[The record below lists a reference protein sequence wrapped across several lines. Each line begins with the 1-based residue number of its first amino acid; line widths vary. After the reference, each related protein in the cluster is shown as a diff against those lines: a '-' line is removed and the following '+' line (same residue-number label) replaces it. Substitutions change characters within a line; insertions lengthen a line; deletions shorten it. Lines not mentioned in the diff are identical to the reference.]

1 MIVPKYF
8 VEVEKPAAPAEEKM
22 SFPGITP
29 EQLQSFLFSFLRVS
43 AILVTMPIVGNAI
56 VPAQIKGGLSLLM
69 TIIVYP
75 FVPHDLSHAAYDF
88 VPLMLRMAAEVF
100 VGIVIGFTARFIFA
114 GIQFA
119 GDMIGFQMGFS
130 IASVLDPLTSQQV
143 SIISEFQFMMVM
155 IIFLFVDAHHIFLT
169 AMVDSFRVL
178 RIQDF
183 HASPE
188 FFRRLV
194 MLSGDVFV
202 IAVKISAPIV
212 AVLFFVNIGLG
223 VIARTVPQINVFIVG
238 IPLQIAIGLIF
249 LGITAPIF
257 LKVVMHLFQGLAADI
272 HGLLRIM

>member
-1 MIVPKYF
+1 MN
-8 VEVEKPAAPAEEKM
+8 
-22 SFPGITP
+22 FPGVTP
-29 EQLQSFLFSFLRVS
+29 EQLQLFLFSFLRVS

-69 TIIVYP
+69 TIMIYP
-75 FVPHDLSHAAYDF
+75 FVPHDLSFVLYDF

-155 IIFLFVDAHHIFLT
+155 VIFLFVDAHHIFLT
-169 AMVDSFRVL
+169 AMVDSFRIL
-178 RIQDF
+178 RIQDLQV
-183 HASPE
+183 STD
-188 FFRRLV
+188 FFRRMV
-194 MLSGDVFV
+194 TLSGDVFV

-212 AVLFFVNIGLG
+212 AVLFFVNVGLG

-238 IPLQIAIGLIF
+238 IPLQIAVGLIF
-249 LGITAPIF
+249 LGMTAPIF
-257 LKVVMHLFQGLAADI
+257 VKVVMHLFQRLAGDI

>member
-1 MIVPKYF
+1 MN
-8 VEVEKPAAPAEEKM
+8 
-22 SFPGITP
+22 FPGITP
-29 EQLQSFLFSFLRVS
+29 QQVQLFLFSFLRVS

-56 VPAQIKGGLSLLM
+56 VPMQIKGGLSLLM
-69 TIIVYP
+69 TIMIYP
-75 FVPHDLSHAAYDF
+75 FVPNDLSFITYDF
-88 VPLMLRMAAEVF
+88 LPLILRMAAEVF
-100 VGIVIGFTARFIFA
+100 IGVVIGFTALFIFA

-130 IASVLDPLTSQQV
+130 IADIFDPLTSQQV

-169 AMVDSFRVL
+169 AMVDSFRIL

-183 HASPE
+183 HVSQE
-188 FFRRLV
+188 FFRRMV
-194 MLSGDVFV
+194 TLSGEVFV

-212 AVLFFVNIGLG
+212 AVLFFVNVGLG

-249 LGITAPIF
+249 LGVTAPIF
-257 LKVVMHLFQGLAADI
+257 LKAVMYLFQRLAVDI

>member
-1 MIVPKYF
+1 MN
-8 VEVEKPAAPAEEKM
+8 
-22 SFPGITP
+22 FPVFTP
-29 EQLQSFLFSFLRVS
+29 ELVQSFLFSLLRVS

-56 VPAQIKGGLSLLM
+56 VPAQVKGGLSLLM
-69 TIIVYP
+69 TIIIYP
-75 FVPHDLSHAAYDF
+75 FVQSNL
-88 VPLMLRMAAEVF
+88 PLVAFGFLPLLLRMAAEVF
-100 VGIVIGFTARFIFA
+100 IGVVIGFTARFIFA

-130 IASVLDPLTSQQV
+130 IASVFDPQTSQEI
-143 SIISEFQFMMVM
+143 SIVSEFQFMMVM

-183 HASPE
+183 HVSPE
-188 FFRRLV
+188 FFRRMV
-194 MLSGDVFV
+194 TLSGDVFV
-202 IAVKISAPIV
+202 IAIKISAPII

-238 IPLQIAIGLIF
+238 IPLQIAVGLIF

-257 LKVVMHLFQGLAADI
+257 LNVVMSLFQRLAGDI